1 MCAIFG
7 LIDYNNYF
15 SKYQR
20 EKVLKVLSKECEI
33 RGTDA
38 AGFAYIHDGRLSV
51 YKRPLAAHK
60 MKLRLPMESNII
72 MGHTRM
78 ATQGNKF
85 ANYNNH
91 PFSGMAGDMPFAL
104 AHNGVLHNDKR
115 LRMEHKLPSTK
126 IETDSYIAVQLLE
139 QNKSLDFDTIAQMA
153 EQLEGSFTITVL
165 DVTGNLH
172 FVKGDNPLAL
182 YHFERE
188 GFYIYASTEAILDMA
203 LVQLGLISKFYIEVD
218 SKCGDILRIAP
229 NGELTASKFN
239 AAKLDTMDYYYGYR
253 PYLRTHADP
262 EDYADW
268 LDSAA
273 VRDLK
278 QFASYIGV
286 SEKDIDL
293 LLEYGYT
300 VDDVED
306 LLYIPDGIEMAV
318 EEILCEFAYCGGEW

>member
-15 SKYQR
+15 SKHQR
-20 EKVLKVLSKECEI
+20 EKVLKVLSKECEV

-38 AGFAYIHDGRLSV
+38 TGFAYIHDGRLSV

-60 MKLRLPMESNII
+60 MKLRLPQESNII

-91 PFSGMAGDMPFAL
+91 PFSGRCGTTDFAL

-115 LRMEHKLPSTK
+115 LRTKLKLPATK

-139 QNKSLDFDTIAQMA
+139 QKDTLDFTAIAEMA

-165 DVTGNLH
+165 DVAGNLY

-188 GFYIYASTEAILDMA
+188 GFYIYASTSTILDMA

-218 SKCGDILRIAP
+218 AKCGDILRVAP
-229 NGELTASKFN
+229 NGELTVSTFN
-239 AAKLDTMDYYYGYR
+239 TAKLDAMDYYYGYR
-253 PYLRTHADP
+253 PYWRTHAEP
-262 EDYADW
+262 SDYADW

-273 VRDLK
+273 VKDLK

-300 VDDVED
+300 VDDVEE